1 MFKSQINLQSGVKA
15 KSISGQMPDISKTF
29 FKKSTTTCY
38 MFKIIIYTCKL

>member
-15 KSISGQMPDISKTF
+15 KSISGQMPEISKF
-29 FKKSTTTCY
+29 FLKSQLQLA